1 MIFSS
6 CGSSM
11 YSGHGITMVS
21 VKMISGSIVRRA
33 IDAEKTDSN
42 FQNHSILQLP
52 TSWIYI
58 Y

>member
-52 TSWIYI
+52 TS
-58 Y
+58 